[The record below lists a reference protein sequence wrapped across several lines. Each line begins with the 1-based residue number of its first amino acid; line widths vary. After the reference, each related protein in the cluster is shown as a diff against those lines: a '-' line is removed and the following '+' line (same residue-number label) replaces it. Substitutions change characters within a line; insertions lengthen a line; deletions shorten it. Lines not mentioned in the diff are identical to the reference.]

1 MASASC
7 RVSVRRSGAALS
19 LGQMMT
25 CLDIV
30 SDVELLTYR
39 RYRNNLILRIHPR
52 EGKADL
58 NRSKTM
64 QLLLQAKER

>member
-1 MASASC
+1 MA
-7 RVSVRRSGAALS
+7 
-19 LGQMMT
+19 
-25 CLDIV
+25 CLDIF